1 MTGLFD
7 LIGMTEEERNISIGF
22 DKVDA
27 DLKECKKFLD
37 EALYGDPVETP
48 YFTMEYKQHRVK
60 QIQGKWNREDVPGT
74 VKQAIKKWEKE
85 IKKVI

>member
-48 YFTMEYKQHRVK
+48 RSE
-60 QIQGKWNREDVPGT
+60 N
-74 VKQAIKKWEKE
+74 IKKAVRILKNIYEDAKFYERCQAE
-85 IKKVI
+85 IMKGESN